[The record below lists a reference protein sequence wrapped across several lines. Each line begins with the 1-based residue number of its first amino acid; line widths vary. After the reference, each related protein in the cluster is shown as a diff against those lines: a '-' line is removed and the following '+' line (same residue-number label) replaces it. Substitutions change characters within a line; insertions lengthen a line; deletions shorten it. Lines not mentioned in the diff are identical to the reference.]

1 MAKITDFDKF
11 VRLIHGSIEYEIK
24 GGTLKIKSYYT
35 GDYVELNL
43 DNIDPE
49 MFENLTSSEESEED
63 EW

>member
-1 MAKITDFDKF
+1 MRITDFDKF

-49 MFENLTSSEESEED
+49 MFETLTSSEESEED
-63 EW
+63 W

>member
-11 VRLIHGSIEYEIK
+11 VRLIHGSIEYSIR

-43 DNIDPE
+43 DHVDPE
-49 MFENLTSSEESEED
+49 MFEALTSEED
-63 EW
+63 PEEEW

>member
-1 MAKITDFDKF
+1 MRITDFDKF
-11 VRLIHGSIEYEIK
+11 IRLIHGSIEYEIK

-49 MFENLTSSEESEED
+49 MFETLTSYWEEEED
-63 EW
+63 L

>member
-1 MAKITDFDKF
+1 MSKLTDFDKF
-11 VRLIHGSIEYEIK
+11 VRLIHGSIEYSIS

-49 MFENLTSSEESEED
+49 MFHILTSNEEVEED
-63 EW
+63 W